1 MNKLLS
7 RYGGHAIIFNK
18 GGAVK
23 ASAVDKPEDQSFE
36 NIMANHA
43 IQMKGYSYLSSY
55 ACMHDLMGPYQ
66 KLPERSVKIGDLDHE
81 FLELMLQ
88 YDVEVRSSLY
98 LGYTGYGNVFALF
111 IKTDFGPVEFSMG
124 KIKSSY
130 DLVLMIRVQGIAN
143 ELIPQSM
150 NEIIT
155 CLICLLVF
163 EMGIAETQYSFI
175 PSKTYLGKKIKMDE
189 LNAKFEIL
197 KTVENREGFIKA
209 IEL

>member
-1 MNKLLS
+1 MNNLLS

-55 ACMHDLMGPYQ
+55 TCMHDLMGPYQ
-66 KLPERSVKIGDLDHE
+66 KLPERSVKIGDLDHA

-88 YDVEVRSSLY
+88 YDVDVSSSLY

-124 KIKSSY
+124 KIKSTY
-130 DLVLMIRVQGIAN
+130 DLVLMIRVQGIPN

-150 NEIIT
+150 NEIII
-155 CLICLLVF
+155 CLICLLIF
-163 EMGIAETQYSFI
+163 EMGIAETQYCFI

-197 KTVENREGFIKA
+197 KTIDSREAMMNRFQ
-209 IEL
+209 L

>member
-1 MNKLLS
+1 MNNLLS

-55 ACMHDLMGPYQ
+55 ECMHDLMGPYQ
-66 KLPERSVKIGDLDHE
+66 KLPERSVKIGDLEHA
-81 FLELMLQ
+81 FLELIMQ
-88 YDVEVRSSLY
+88 YDVEVSSSLY
-98 LGYTGYGNVFALF
+98 LGYTGNCNVYALF

-124 KIKSSY
+124 KIKSTY
-130 DLVLMIRVQGIAN
+130 DLVLMIRVQGIPN

-150 NEIIT
+150 NEIMT

-197 KTVENREGFIKA
+197 KTIENREELMKA

>member
-1 MNKLLS
+1 
-7 RYGGHAIIFNK
+7 
-18 GGAVK
+18 
-23 ASAVDKPEDQSFE
+23 
-36 NIMANHA
+36 
-43 IQMKGYSYLSSY
+43 
-55 ACMHDLMGPYQ
+55 MHDLMGPYQ
-66 KLPERSVKIGDLDHE
+66 KLPERAVKFGDLDHE
-81 FLELMLQ
+81 FLELVLQ
-88 YDVEVRSSLY
+88 YDVEVSSSLY

-124 KIKSSY
+124 KIKSTY

-155 CLICLLVF
+155 CLICLLIF

-189 LNAKFEIL
+189 LKAKFEIL
-197 KTVENREGFIKA
+197 KTVENREGFMKA

>member
-1 MNKLLS
+1 MNNLLS

-36 NIMANHA
+36 NIMGNHA

-55 ACMHDLMGPYQ
+55 STMHDLMGPYK
-66 KLPERSVKIGDLDHE
+66 KLPERSVKIGNLDHE

-88 YDVEVRSSLY
+88 YDVDVSSSLY
-98 LGYTGYGNVFALF
+98 LGYTGYCNVFALF
-111 IKTDFGPVEFSMG
+111 IKTDFGPVELSMG
-124 KIKSSY
+124 KIKSTY
-130 DLVLMIRVQGIAN
+130 DLVLMIRVQGMAN

-150 NEIIT
+150 NKIMI
-155 CLICLLVF
+155 CLISLLVF
-163 EMGIAETQYSFI
+163 EMGIAKANYSFI

-189 LNAKFEIL
+189 LKAKFEIL
-197 KTVENREGFIKA
+197 KTIENREELMKA
-209 IEL
+209 VEL

>member
-1 MNKLLS
+1 M
-7 RYGGHAIIFNK
+7 
-18 GGAVK
+18 K

-55 ACMHDLMGPYQ
+55 ECMHDLMGPYQ
-66 KLPERSVKIGDLDHE
+66 KLPERSVKIGDLEHA
-81 FLELMLQ
+81 FLELIMQ
-88 YDVEVRSSLY
+88 YDVEVSSSLY
-98 LGYTGYGNVFALF
+98 LGYTGNCNVYALF

-124 KIKSSY
+124 KIKSTY
-130 DLVLMIRVQGIAN
+130 DLVLMIRVQGIPN

-150 NEIIT
+150 NEIMT

-197 KTVENREGFIKA
+197 KTIENREELMKA

>member
-81 FLELMLQ
+81 FLELIMQ

-124 KIKSSY
+124 KLKSSY
-130 DLVLMIRVQGIAN
+130 DLVLMIRVQGIPN

-150 NEIIT
+150 NEIMT

-163 EMGIAETQYSFI
+163 EMGIAETEYSFI

-189 LNAKFEIL
+189 LKAKFEIL
-197 KTVENREGFIKA
+197 KTVENWERFMKEF
-209 IEL
+209 EL

>member
-1 MNKLLS
+1 MS
-7 RYGGHAIIFNK
+7 RYGGHAIILTK

-36 NIMANHA
+36 NIMGNHA

-55 ACMHDLMGPYQ
+55 STMHDLMGPYE
-66 KLPERSVKIGDLDHE
+66 KLPERSVKIGDLDHD

-111 IKTDFGPVEFSMG
+111 IKTDFGPVELLMG
-124 KIKSSY
+124 KIKSNY
-130 DLVLMIRVQGIAN
+130 DLVLMIRVQGKSN
-143 ELIPQSM
+143 ELIKESM
-150 NEIIT
+150 NEIMI

-163 EMGIAETQYSFI
+163 EMGIAETNYSFI
-175 PSKTYLGKKIKMDE
+175 PSKTYMGKKIKMDE

-197 KTVENREGFIKA
+197 KTIDSRDGMIKTFQ
-209 IEL
+209 L

>member
-1 MNKLLS
+1 MNNLLS

-55 ACMHDLMGPYQ
+55 STMHDLMGPYQ

-81 FLELMLQ
+81 FLELILQ
-88 YDVEVRSSLY
+88 YDVDVSSSLY
-98 LGYTGYGNVFALF
+98 LGYTGYCNVFALF

-124 KIKSSY
+124 KIKSTY
-130 DLVLMIRVQGIAN
+130 DLVLMIRVQGIRN

-150 NEIIT
+150 NEIMI

-163 EMGIAETQYSFI
+163 EMGIAETHYSFI
-175 PSKTYLGKKIKMDE
+175 PSKTYLGKKIDMENLKS
-189 LNAKFEIL
+189 KFEIL
-197 KTVENREGFIKA
+197 KTVENREGFMKEF
-209 IEL
+209 EL